1 MKRSLTLL
9 LVFLNLGACSGGG
22 TPPVTPGP
30 DDGKS
35 GAPASTDTTA
45 VGAAPT
51 PSAVASAEPT
61 AAPAATPTAT
71 ASGTK
76 TTMAVTPG
84 NIPSATP
91 AAELGPEG
99 VPPLSKT
106 QKGLLHTQL
115 AGTDMVFI
123 TVMDAGATCATDLK
137 SAAKGDRRVEV
148 RTPWKTGFFTMTSR
162 NSSIRF
168 DQYQGTWQKGEASG
182 DGGVQVRTA
191 PAAQGSTGRIH
202 VKAKRGADEVDAE
215 LEVVVCTAFTPPKP
229 KK

>member
-1 MKRSLTLL
+1 MKRSLTLM
-9 LVFLNLGACSGGG
+9 LVFLNLGACGSGS
-22 TPPVTPGP
+22 TPTVTPGP
-30 DDGKS
+30 DEGKS
-35 GAPASTDTTA
+35 GTSASTDMAGATTA
-45 VGAAPT
+45 ATPT
-51 PSAVASAEPT
+51 PSAVASAEP
-61 AAPAATPTAT
+61 AATPSAT
-71 ASGTK
+71 STGTK
-76 TTMAVTPG
+76 TTMSVTPG

-106 QKGLLHTQL
+106 QKGLLHTQV
-115 AGTDMVFI
+115 AGTEMVFI
-123 TVMDAGATCATDLK
+123 TVVDASATCATDLK
-137 SAAKGDRRVEV
+137 TAAKGDRRIEV

-168 DQYQGTWQKGEASG
+168 DQYQGSTWQKGEATG
-182 DGGVQVRTA
+182 DGGVQVRSA

-215 LEVVVCTAFTPPKP
+215 LEVAVCTAFTPPKP